1 MLSLISKVLS
11 ESDDS
16 IMVAMVI
23 EGLVALCK
31 SEVGRKT
38 HELII
43 IFIVLSPPS
52 TVRWLMWLRCGVY
65 WEGNCPETRGWYP

>member
-1 MLSLISKVLS
+1 MYRPEQHGEEMLSLISKVLS

-31 SEVGRKT
+31 SEVGRKI

-43 IFIVLSPPS
+43 FL
-52 TVRWLMWLRCGVY
+52 
-65 WEGNCPETRGWYP
+65 